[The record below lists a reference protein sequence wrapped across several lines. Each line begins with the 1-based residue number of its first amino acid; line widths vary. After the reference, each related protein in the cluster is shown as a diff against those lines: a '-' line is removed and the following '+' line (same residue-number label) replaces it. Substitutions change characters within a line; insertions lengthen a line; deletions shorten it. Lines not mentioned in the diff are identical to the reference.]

1 MYASRRTGAC
11 VATEMREWN
20 AAFNEARTVEATL
33 RYATFEDGKGRD
45 IEERGRMEEIAT
57 RDAMK

>member
-11 VATEMREWN
+11 AATEMREWN

-33 RYATFEDGKGRD
+33 RYATFEDAKV
-45 IEERGRMEEIAT
+45 AT
-57 RDAMK
+57 LRSSVVWKK